1 MRRRRRRS
9 LWPVILIV
17 LLLVLLALVAV
28 FVSRVGGINVGE
40 LFRNTGN
47 ALKPNK
53 AEQLVM
59 ATPSPVVWSPTP
71 MPTATPVPTPKA
83 TPKPTATPVPT
94 PEPTPVPVEF
104 SVQTGRQIPIFS
116 YYAVSSGKPG
126 SAAYDSDIVHADDF
140 SAQLQALKS
149 GGFTTLTFEDL
160 ANLATVDKPVILTFD
175 GLYAEI
181 YTDAYPLLKQNNMKA
196 NVFVNPDYIG
206 QQGRMTQA
214 QLKEMADSGVMSLQC
229 ALNQYES
236 LELVPKEEVR
246 TRVTNAKNGVT
257 AITGKEPIAF
267 EYPVG
272 SVDSHELEVCS
283 SLFKFCLRRSGD
295 RAYDTS
301 RDSGSL
307 IYQFTMQRDT
317 PLAMFSFWAGKAK

>member
-1 MRRRRRRS
+1 MR
-9 LWPVILIV
+9 ID
-17 LLLVLLALVAV
+17 
-28 FVSRVGGINVGE
+28 INDGWE
-40 LFRNTGN
+40 F
-47 ALKPNK
+47 
-53 AEQLVM
+53 
-59 ATPSPVVWSPTP
+59 
-71 MPTATPVPTPKA
+71 TPKYNDELSA
-83 TPKPTATPVPT
+83 PIYKVGDTTEVRIPHCVNVTPFNYVNNKDY
-94 PEPTPVPVEF
+94 EM
-104 SVQTGRQIPIFS
+104 I
-116 YYAVSSGKPG
+116 SGYRKVLSLPREWEG
-126 SAAYDSDIVHADDF
+126 KR
-140 SAQLQALKS
+140 L
-149 GGFTTLTFEDL
+149 
-160 ANLATVDKPVILTFD
+160 ILTFD
-175 GLYAEI
+175 ALYAEI